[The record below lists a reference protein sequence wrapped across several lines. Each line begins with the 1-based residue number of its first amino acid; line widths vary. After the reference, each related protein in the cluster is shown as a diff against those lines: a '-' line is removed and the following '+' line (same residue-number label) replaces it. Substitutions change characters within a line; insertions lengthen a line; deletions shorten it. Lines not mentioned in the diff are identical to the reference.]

1 MIVFASYTE
10 LDEEIVERQVAL
22 VYELLCQGELG
33 LARLLRRKVLEK
45 CEKKKAAQDQPP
57 PVNPVQNID
66 LSSRSDTGLGGGGGS
81 DGSGGGS
88 GGGGNGG
95 SGSDGSGSDG
105 GGSDDG
111 GSGGGGSGGGN
122 EGGGN
127 GGSEGGGGCSGG
139 GEG

>member
-1 MIVFASYTE
+1 MSPFLFAFVGFYSFAFLFFVHSYGFICYFVFHGAHDLPVIVFASHTE

-66 LSSRSDTGLGGGGGS
+66 LSSRSGTLRVIYLGWGWGY
-81 DGSGGGS
+81 
-88 GGGGNGG
+88 
-95 SGSDGSGSDG
+95 
-105 GGSDDG
+105 
-111 GSGGGGSGGGN
+111 
-122 EGGGN
+122 
-127 GGSEGGGGCSGG
+127 
-139 GEG
+139 

>member
-1 MIVFASYTE
+1 MFAFGGFYSFAFLSFVHNYGFICCFVFHGAHDLPVIVFASHTE

-66 LSSRSDTGLGGGGGS
+66 LSSRSGTPRVIY
-81 DGSGGGS
+81 
-88 GGGGNGG
+88 
-95 SGSDGSGSDG
+95 
-105 GGSDDG
+105 
-111 GSGGGGSGGGN
+111 
-122 EGGGN
+122 
-127 GGSEGGGGCSGG
+127 
-139 GEG
+139 